1 MANSNVNGTP
11 VANRYSTQFGS
22 GSISIPKQF
31 VSLAQYRLALVDDMA
46 HKAIRMEVSEFADR
60 FLPLPSGISFEDHP
74 EWPTDIFSDLAEG
87 GTLLESDIADR
98 FRDAINTHD
107 VTPGMQMAS
116 SPDKPELDDMEDFK
130 QKIDAAFYRD
140 GSVPTDGRPHWADQ
154 LVSVEFKRHE
164 TNKDPFDD
172 RVNSNFDATADER
185 KKVRGQIITYA
196 EVVFRV
202 QQRTFLFMLL
212 VIGRNFRLLRWDR
225 SGTIV
230 TRAIDYV
237 AHPHTLC
244 ELLWRISLQ
253 SDEGLG
259 LDPSAT
265 RLHPGDYDYKL
276 MDFYAQPRDSDL
288 ATEERTLTEGELAS
302 MSDPPVFK
310 YVRLSFRIS
319 LAGGWPRYRLEV
331 PHADGVRKFLVCKPL
346 FYADGMVGRGTR
358 GYVALDCLTQQ
369 FVWLKDAWRVYYK
382 KVVQEGAIL
391 QKLNDEE
398 VDNVPTLLC
407 HGDIRQQTTQT
418 SEVWEEAQAA
428 AEPDP
433 PSSPSPHDRLL
444 SSSATL
450 VAPRLY
456 KPATSRKRS
465 RTAVEAED
473 SGGSEEET
481 LRRHIH
487 YRIVVREVAL
497 PLSEFTTGQ
506 NLVSIIVDALQAHRA
521 AFEKAAIMHRDV
533 SGGNILIYPSVEHAE
548 KEPPAVVWQG
558 LLCDWEMGKS
568 TKVEESFQLPS
579 QPPRTGTWQFL
590 SADMLSGQPKA
601 VEIPDELE
609 SFLHVLLYYAVRYL
623 NSNCPNAAEFLE
635 SYFDAYTLK
644 HGEYVCGQMKE
655 AAVKGGI
662 LQVGWNVP
670 LEFDSPLDDALAQLL
685 LLFKAHYKVIAY
697 KRVQFE
703 TARMRPPSIAYK
715 NPPTETAPSSSSG
728 PHHKAEENERLKALV
743 APLVK
748 KKRRVGSL
756 KPTAEEEAHARLLAN
771 HLSMLGILLTVRDDP
786 EWTSCDKV
794 GDRVPHD
801 YKPRYPVAQE
811 KGPSSD
817 AVKRRRTMSMID
829 YRSCHGRPSRTAK
842 SMFAPR

>member
-1 MANSNVNGTP
+1 MAKSNINGTP
-11 VANRYSTQFGS
+11 IANRYSTQFGS
-22 GSISIPKQF
+22 GSISILKQF
-31 VSLAQYRLALVDDMA
+31 VSLAQYRLALIDDMA
-46 HKAIRMEVSEFADR
+46 HKAIHMEVSEFADR
-60 FLPLPSGISFEDHP
+60 FLPIPSGISFEDHP

-87 GTLLESDIADR
+87 GTLLESDIAER
-98 FRDAINTHD
+98 FRDTIKTHD

-130 QKIDAAFYRD
+130 QKIDTAFYRD
-140 GSVPTDGRPHWADQ
+140 GSVPTDSRPHWADQ

-164 TNKDPFDD
+164 MNKDPFDD
-172 RVNSNFDATADER
+172 HVNYNFDATADER
-185 KKVRGQIITYA
+185 KKVHGQIITYA
-196 EVVFRV
+196 EVIFRV
-202 QQRTFLFMLL
+202 QQRTFLFLLL
-212 VIGRNFRLLRWDR
+212 VIGRNFCLLRWDR

-230 TRAIDYV
+230 TCAIDYV

-253 SDEGLG
+253 SDKGLG
-259 LDPSAT
+259 PDSSAT
-265 RLHPGDYDYKL
+265 HLHPEDYDYKQ

-288 ATEERTLTEGELAS
+288 ATEERTLTEDELAS

-310 YVRLSFRIS
+310 YVRLSFHIS

-331 PHADGVRKFLVCKPL
+331 PHADGIRKFLVCRPL
-346 FYADGMVGRGTR
+346 FYANGMVGRGMR
-358 GYVALDCLTQQ
+358 GYIALDCRTQQ
-369 FVWLKDAWRVYYK
+369 FVWLKDAWQVDYK

-398 VDNVPTLLC
+398 VVNVPTLLF
-407 HGDIRQQTTQT
+407 
-418 SEVWEEAQAA
+418 WEEAQVA

-444 SSSATL
+444 SSSVTL

-456 KPATSRKRS
+456 KPATSRKQS
-465 RTAVEAED
+465 RTAVKAED

-481 LRRHIH
+481 LHRHIH
-487 YRIVVREVAL
+487 YRIVVHEVAL

-506 NLVSIIVDALQAHRA
+506 NLVSIIVDTLKAHRA
-521 AFEKAAIMHRDV
+521 AFEKAEIMHRDV
-533 SGGNILIYPSVEHAE
+533 SGGNILIYPSVEYVE
-548 KEPPAVVWQG
+548 NEPPAMVWRG
-558 LLCDWEMGKS
+558 LLCDWEMGKT

-609 SFLHVLLYYAVRYL
+609 SFLHVLLYYALRYL

-655 AAVKGGI
+655 AAVKGGT

-670 LEFDSPLDDALAQLL
+670 LEFDSPMDDALAQLL

-697 KRVQFE
+697 KHVQYE
-703 TARMRPPSIAYK
+703 TTRMRPPSIISK
-715 NPPTETAPSSSSG
+715 DPPTAATAPNSSSG
-728 PHHKAEENERLKALV
+728 THRDAEENESIKALV

-756 KPTAEEEAHARLLAN
+756 KPTTEEEAHSRLLSD
-771 HLSMLGILLTVRDDP
+771 HLSMLGILLT
-786 EWTSCDKV
+786 
-794 GDRVPHD
+794 
-801 YKPRYPVAQE
+801 
-811 KGPSSD
+811 
-817 AVKRRRTMSMID
+817 
-829 YRSCHGRPSRTAK
+829 
-842 SMFAPR
+842 